1 MALKPITGKDFKKSR
16 SFKDISL
23 GFLKNPFTKDVT
35 SVTNEEAI
43 KQSIKNIV
51 LTSPGERFF
60 NPNFGSKVSKLLF
73 EQLDPFLIDSIRT
86 EILNTI
92 SNYEKRVKVVTLRCI
107 PDYDD
112 NAITVYL
119 EYQIIG
125 LPLVENLEF
134 ILKRP

>member
-1 MALKPITGKDFKKSR
+1 MALKPITGKDFKRSR

-23 GFLKNPFTKDVT
+23 SFLKNPFTKDVA
-35 SVTNEEAI
+35 SVSNEEAI

-51 LTSPGERFF
+51 LTSPGEKFF
-60 NPNFGSKVSKLLF
+60 NPNFGSKVSTLLF
-73 EQLDPFLIDSIRT
+73 EQLDPFLIDSIRS

-92 SNYEKRVKVVTLRCI
+92 SNYEKRVKIVTLKCI
-107 PDYDD
+107 PDYED